1 MNEMDNT
8 AAPLQGQYNGGVSS
22 IPGTQYNYGGPQ
34 QQPMMMAPGG

>member
-34 QQPMMMAPGG
+34 HQPMMMAPGG